1 MSFWSTSTTT
11 RFCEGWCRSPRNG
24 SGRALPTGP
33 VVRRPSFGWIGRFR
47 MSMDRDRPG
56 LPQLEDT
63 GCKQPVAH
71 DGEDVA
77 LWNGV
82 SYDTGCKQPVAHDHG
97 QCLLEWCWKTRVAS
111 NPWHTMYGTVTV

>member
-33 VVRRPSFGWIGRFR
+33 VVRRPSFGWIGRFL
-47 MSMDRDRPG
+47 MSMDRDCPG

-71 DGEDVA
+71 DDDAHDDEAHYDGA
-77 LWNGV
+77 V
-82 SYDTGCKQPVAHDHG
+82 SLLNCKDTMTGGAPLERCATGCLQPV
-97 QCLLEWCWKTRVAS
+97 
-111 NPWHTMYGTVTV
+111 